1 MFPFLYWFIN
11 SVFNIATAI
20 VLIYVVATWI
30 VKPNSQIFTILS
42 RLAEPII
49 QPFRPIAAKLTQKGV
64 TLDLSPVLAVIGLSV
79 IRWVLLTVISWFF

>member
-11 SVFNIATAI
+11 SVFNIATAV
-20 VLIYVVATWI
+20 VLIYVIATWI
-30 VKPNSQIFTILS
+30 VKPNTQIFNILS
-42 RLAEPII
+42 RIAEPII

-64 TLDLSPVLAVIGLSV
+64 MLDLSPVLAVIGLSV